1 LFTAITEA
9 GEIINLFTRKE
20 KDDLKGLRQ
29 TPLYCPECKGR
40 VLLKM
45 GEKKITH
52 FAHERKACCSS
63 NGEAESTYHLQGKL
77 QLYQKLVELNLHPL
91 LEPYYPEIKQ
101 RADISFVFR
110 NKQYVIEYQCAVI
123 SPQLIKKRTEGYR
136 KVNIH
141 PIWIIGFCHLKK
153 WNPIKLKLS
162 AFVYQFFILYRK
174 QYLLPSYCP
183 YDRAFYLIQ
192 NPIPISISQSFVTT
206 FCFPLVKIE
215 GKQPFIPRKKWHF
228 AYWRE
233 IIHRQKTKDVYYQT
247 KTNYQFLKELYA
259 HGLHPHFLPPFIGI
273 PLKEGFLLETPPLYW
288 QATIFLDSFKEET
301 KIYPLQKI
309 YVNFH
314 KRIERGQIKIRD
326 CPFISEVDWRE
337 TVKQYILLLVE
348 LKVIEEIKPCF
359 YQMLYK
365 KKIRNY
371 EIQEQEEVMF
381 YKQLKNLINKQ

>member
-1 LFTAITEA
+1 MFTAITEA

-40 VLLKM
+40 VLLKR

-77 QLYQKLVELNLHPL
+77 QLYQKLAELNLHPQV
-91 LEPYYPEIKQ
+91 EPYYPEIKQ
-101 RADISFVFR
+101 RADISFVFHK
-110 NKQYVIEYQCAVI
+110 KQYVIEYQCAKI

-162 AFVYQFFILYRK
+162 TFIYQFFILYHN

-192 NPIPISISQSFVTT
+192 NPIPISISQFFVTT
-206 FCFPLVKIE
+206 FCYPLVKIE
-215 GKQPFIPRKKWHF
+215 GKPPLIPRKKWHF
-228 AYWRE
+228 TYWRE
-233 IIHRQKTKDVYYQT
+233 IIHRQKTKDVHYQT
-247 KTNYQFLKELYA
+247 NDQFLKELYI
-259 HGLHPHFLPPFIGI
+259 HDLHPHFLPPFIGI
-273 PLKEGFLLETPPLYW
+273 PLKEGFLLETAPLYW
-288 QATIFLDSFKEET
+288 QATIFLDNFKEEM
-301 KIYPLQKI
+301 KIYPLQRI

-314 KRIERGQIKIRD
+314 KRIDSRQIKIRD
-326 CPFISEVDWRE
+326 FPFISEADWRKA
-337 TVKQYILLLVE
+337 VKQYLHLLVE
-348 LKVIEEIKPCF
+348 LKVIEEVKPHF
-359 YQMLYK
+359 YRILYK

-381 YKQLKNLINKQ
+381 YKQLKKLVNKQ

>member
-1 LFTAITEA
+1 MFTAITET
-9 GEIINLFTRKE
+9 GEIINLFNRKE
-20 KDDLKGLRQ
+20 KDDLTWLRH

-52 FAHERKACCSS
+52 FAHERIECCSS
-63 NGEAESTYHLQGKL
+63 NGEAESRYHLQGKL
-77 QLYQKLVELNLHPL
+77 QLYQKLAELNLHPQ

-101 RADISFVFR
+101 RADISFVFH

-123 SPQLIKKRTEGYR
+123 SPQLIKKRTDGYR

-162 AFVYQFFILYRK
+162 AFIYQFFILYRK
-174 QYLLPSYCP
+174 QYLLLSYCP
-183 YDRAFYLIQ
+183 NNRAFYLIQ

-206 FCFPLVKIE
+206 FFYPLVKIE
-215 GKQPFIPRKKWHF
+215 REPPLIPIQKWHF

-233 IIHRQKTKDVYYQT
+233 IIHQQKTKDVHYPT
-247 KTNYQFLKELYA
+247 RTNTQFLKELYT
-259 HGLHPHFLPPFIGI
+259 HEFHPHFLPPFIGI

-288 QATIFLDSFKEET
+288 QATIFLDNFKEKK

-309 YVNFH
+309 YANFH
-314 KRIERGQIKIRD
+314 KRIKSRQIKGRNF
-326 CPFISEVDWRE
+326 PFITETDWRNA
-337 TVKQYILLLVE
+337 VKQYLDLLVK
-348 LKVIEEIKPCF
+348 LKVIEEVKPQF
-359 YQMLYK
+359 YRMLYK
-365 KKIRNY
+365 KNIRNY
-371 EIQEQEEVMF
+371 EHQELEEAMF
-381 YKQLKNLINKQ
+381 YKQLKNLFNKQ